1 MMAYENYG
9 DSLRNAVFDYAEADL
24 RRRGRPVAK
33 FVGEN
38 LAKGSDTALE
48 SGYKISYEV
57 AEHTLP
63 PKLAGD
69 VERQLR
75 ISTNT
80 LKAKYADNLKEAT
93 VEVMNSSITALV
105 SVAKNEKS
113 LDEAGQALASQSASA
128 VKTIVIERGKRV
140 AINEAQRIGTE
151 LAGQSAKKIIRQVSG
166 KNNPVLNA
174 MAVGGIVKD
183 LALDWADGKISDEQ
197 FVKLFTR
204 RCTVLVLKSL
214 AANVPGGIFAGAAID
229 YACNELFALMDAAEF
244 QASVDRRRIIAKIKA
259 DALTEMNRQRG
270 LMEKYFAEEKREW
283 DKNIQAGFKLI
294 ASGTYSN
301 DVEVIA
307 KGLDKILQNFG
318 GQVAFNN
325 SDDFR
330 KNFRQ
335 RKIVVNL

>member
-9 DSLRNAVFDYAEADL
+9 DSLRNAVFDCDEAEL
-24 RRRGRPVAK
+24 RRRGRPVAE

-113 LDEAGQALASQSASA
+113 LDEAGQALVSQSASA
-128 VKTIVIERGKRV
+128 VKTIVIERGKQV

-151 LAGQSAKKIIRQVSG
+151 LTENCSS
-166 KNNPVLNA
+166 
-174 MAVGGIVKD
+174 
-183 LALDWADGKISDEQ
+183 S
-197 FVKLFTR
+197 R
-204 RCTVLVLKSL
+204 RPK
-214 AANVPGGIFAGAAID
+214 
-229 YACNELFALMDAAEF
+229 
-244 QASVDRRRIIAKIKA
+244 
-259 DALTEMNRQRG
+259 
-270 LMEKYFAEEKREW
+270 
-283 DKNIQAGFKLI
+283 
-294 ASGTYSN
+294 
-301 DVEVIA
+301 
-307 KGLDKILQNFG
+307 
-318 GQVAFNN
+318 
-325 SDDFR
+325 
-330 KNFRQ
+330 
-335 RKIVVNL
+335 